1 MAVLIINK
9 KQVNVELCDTFLKKF
24 KGLMFSL
31 KPKKLLFILNKE
43 SKLNSSIHMMF
54 VFFPI
59 DIFWLD
65 KEMKV
70 IDFKLNVK
78 PFTFG
83 HSPKAV
89 AKYILETP
97 VGELK
102 ELKINEKLILRN

>member
-1 MAVLIINK
+1 MDVLIIDK
-9 KQVNVELCDTFLKKF
+9 KPVNVKLCDTFLKKF
-24 KGLMFSL
+24 KGLMFSF
-31 KPKKLLFILNKE
+31 KPRNLLFILNKE

-59 DIFWLD
+59 DVFWLD
-65 KEMKV
+65 KDMKV

-83 HSPKAV
+83 HSPKAA

-97 VGELK
+97 VRELK
-102 ELKINEKLILRN
+102 ELKLNDRLILRD